1 MQYTQEFISAV
12 LEVFTEIK
20 ENTRIVWTSEGQ
32 TILRIKAADFLVG
45 EDLIKSSSK
54 DETLHL
60 ITNRGESYSTEELRQ
75 YLEAELQDYLNKL
88 ELLKKKNEVEAVR
101 IKREEEKHDLE
112 VKVLN
117 VTLLSNKREKYFR
130 WLVVG
135 SLLIQTASFFLPEG
149 PFKATEKEEIRI
161 EKVERDIKPSLD
173 LNDKNDSVLV
183 KDDTIVNPRK

>member
-20 ENTRIVWTSEGQ
+20 KNNKTIWTSRGK
-32 TILRIKAADFLVG
+32 TILKIKAADYLIG
-45 EDLIKSSSK
+45 KDLIKKPSK
-54 DETLHL
+54 DEALHL
-60 ITNRGESYSTEELRQ
+60 ITNRGESYSIEELRQ
-75 YLEAELQDYLNKL
+75 RLEVELQDYLNEL
-88 ELLKKKNEVEAVR
+88 ELQKKKNEVEAAR

-112 VKVLN
+112 VKVLKI
-117 VTLLSNKREKYFR
+117 TLLSNKREKYFR

-149 PFKATEKEEIRI
+149 PFKTTEKEEIRI

-173 LNDKNDSVLV
+173 PNDKNDSVLV
-183 KDDTIVNPRK
+183 KNDTIVNPIK